1 MRFKKGLIPTLKEDP
16 KDAIIKS
23 HKLLIKAGYIR
34 SVGSGIYSYLPL
46 GYRAI
51 RKVMNVIRE
60 EMDAIDAQ
68 ELVLPILT
76 PAELW
81 KETGRWDAYGGEM
94 FRLKDRKDHDM
105 ALAPTHEELI
115 TDLARKEIRSYKD
128 MPQIWY
134 HFQWKFR
141 DEIRPRSGLL
151 RTRSFIMK
159 DSYSLDASFEELHE
173 SYKKHFNAYSRVFT
187 RLGLKFHIVS
197 ASSGL
202 MGGSASQEFMVES
215 EIGEDRIV
223 VCDKCGYASN
233 VEVAE
238 AAIEPVTG
246 EDTKIEY
253 IDTPVKGD
261 VKTVAEYV
269 GKSPKYFIKS
279 LLYIVKS
286 KPVFVLIRGD
296 LDIEE
301 EKLTRVFG
309 AEYRAATD
317 DEVVGVTGCAPG
329 YISPYGLGGIEVIAD
344 FSIKGGKGL
353 ITGANR
359 RGQHII
365 GVNVERDLNVTKF
378 ADIMK
383 VRDGDRCKKCGAPL
397 RSINTIE
404 LGHIFELGTKYSES
418 MHAYFL
424 DKNGN
429 EQPIVM
435 GSYGIGVERLLQTC
449 VEVFSDKNGIILPRI
464 IAPFEVIVMPLN
476 SGDELVMREAEDIY
490 KILKDKRI
498 DVLIDDRDMR
508 AGGKFKDADLI
519 GIPVQVRIGRKAKE
533 GIFEIKIRKT
543 GEIMEVKK
551 ENILDKLNEIFR
563 REDI

>member
-51 RKVMNVIRE
+51 RKVIDVIRE
-60 EMDAIDAQ
+60 EMDAIGSQ

-76 PAELW
+76 PSELW
-81 KETGRWDAYGGEM
+81 QETGRWEAYGSEM
-94 FRLKDRKDHDM
+94 FRLKDRKEHDM

-115 TDLARKEIRSYKD
+115 TDLARKEIKSYKD

-159 DSYSLDASFEELHE
+159 DSYSLDSSFEDLHE
-173 SYKKHFNAYSRVFT
+173 SYKKHFEAYSKIFKK
-187 RLGLKFHIVS
+187 LGLQFYVVS

-215 EIGEDRIV
+215 DIGEDRIV

-238 AAIEPVTG
+238 ALVEPVDG
-246 EDTKIEY
+246 EDADVEY

-261 VKTVAEYV
+261 VKSVSDYLKT
-269 GKSPKYFIKS
+269 SPSYFIKS
-279 LLYIVKS
+279 LLYISNS

-301 EKLTRVFG
+301 EKLTHVLG
-309 AEYRAATD
+309 DEYRPATD
-317 DEVVGVTGCAPG
+317 EEIRGITGTEAG
-329 YISPYGLGGIEVIAD
+329 YISPYGIKGIKVLAD
-344 FSIKGGKGL
+344 NSLRGGKGM

-359 RGQHII
+359 QGQHIK
-365 GVNVERDLNVTKF
+365 GVNVERDMNVSQF
-378 ADIMK
+378 FDLMK
-383 VRDGDRCKKCGAPL
+383 VKEGDKCKKCGASL

-404 LGHIFELGTKYSES
+404 LGHIFELGTKYSKS
-418 MHAYFL
+418 MHANFL
-424 DKNGN
+424 DKEGK
-429 EQPIVM
+429 EKPIVM

-449 VEVFSDKNGIILPRI
+449 VEVFSDENGIVLPSI

-476 SGDELVMREAEDIY
+476 SGDETVMKEAEAIY
-490 KILKDKRI
+490 ADFKKARI
-498 DVLIDDRDMR
+498 DVIIDDRDIR

-519 GIPVQVRIGRKAKE
+519 GIPVQVRVGRKAKD

-543 GEIMEVKK
+543 GELLEVAK
-551 ENILDKLNEIFR
+551 EETIDKVVEILH

>member
-46 GYRAI
+46 GFRAI
-51 RKVMNVIRE
+51 RKIIDVIRE
-60 EMDAIDAQ
+60 EMEAIGAQ

-76 PAELW
+76 PAEPW
-81 KETGRWDAYGGEM
+81 KETGRWNAYGGEM
-94 FRLKDRKDHDM
+94 FRLKDRKNHDM

-115 TDLARKEIRSYKD
+115 TDLARREIRSYKD

-151 RTRSFIMK
+151 RTRTFIMK
-159 DSYSLDASFEELHE
+159 DSYSLDSSYEELHD
-173 SYKKHFNAYSRVFT
+173 SYKKHYEAYSNTFK
-187 RLGLKFHIVS
+187 RLGLNFYVVS

-215 EIGEDRIV
+215 DIGEDRIV

-238 AAIEPVTG
+238 AEISPVYG
-246 EDTKIEY
+246 EESEVEY
-253 IDTPVKGD
+253 IDTPVSGD
-261 VKTVAEYV
+261 IGTVADYL
-269 GKSPKYFIKS
+269 GKSPEYFIKS
-279 LLYIVKS
+279 LLYIVES

-296 LDIEE
+296 LEVEE
-301 EKLTRVFG
+301 EKLNNLFG
-309 AEYRAATD
+309 DEYRPATN
-317 DEVVGVTGCAPG
+317 DEITGITGCEPG
-329 YISPYGLGGIEVIAD
+329 YISPYGLKDIRVIAD
-344 FSIKGGKGL
+344 LSLKNVKGM

-359 RGQHII
+359 REQHIK
-365 GVNVERDLNVTKF
+365 GVDVQRDMNVERYVDLL
-378 ADIMK
+378 K
-383 VRDGDRCKKCGAPL
+383 VKNGYKCKRCGSPL

-418 MHAYFL
+418 MHANFL
-424 DKNGN
+424 DSNGK
-429 EQPIVM
+429 EKPIIM

-449 VEVFSDKNGIILPRI
+449 VEVFGDESGIVLPRI

-476 SGDELVMREAEDIY
+476 NGDETVMKEAEELY
-490 KILKDKRI
+490 ESLLENKI

-519 GIPVQVRIGRKAKE
+519 GIPVQVRIGRKAKD

-543 GEIMEVKK
+543 GEILETEKNTAITKIK
-551 ENILDKLNEIFR
+551 EILE